1 MIRRIAVI
9 AVVLVATSW
18 PVAASA
24 QAQPE
29 GRARDQ
35 VVLSGDVT
43 VARGT
48 VVHQVVVFSGSAT
61 IAGVVEGDVVVVR
74 GPVTVAGQV
83 GGDVIALH
91 GPIHL
96 LATAQVGGDVRAGGA
111 LVAAEGAQVGGE
123 IHRDV
128 GFTLSGPVGV
138 LGALL
143 ASAAMAVSILVGG
156 LLVLLLAPR
165 GADRAADAARSA
177 PLASAGWGLLVA
189 IVAPIG
195 AIALAA
201 TILGLPLALSVL
213 LGLGLLWF
221 VGLAVATFVI
231 GRLVVRP
238 PRSRLGAMFA
248 GWGIG
253 AAIGLVPFVNLVWWT
268 LGAVFGIGAAV
279 VAAWRARSGREAPPR
294 ADRGGRHRAA
304 RRPPDAPVQLPDVVA
319 VEDAPAEAR
328 APTAADAPAETPASE
343 D

>member
-1 MIRRIAVI
+1 MPAMIRRVAVV
-9 AVVLVATSW
+9 AVVLLTVSW
-18 PVAASA
+18 PVAAFA
-24 QAQPE
+24 QAQPQ

-61 IAGVVEGDVVVVR
+61 VEGVVEGDVVVLR
-74 GPVTVAGQV
+74 GPVTVSGQV

-96 LATAQVGGDVRAGGA
+96 LRTAQVGGDVRAGGA
-111 LVAAEGAQVGGE
+111 VLVVHGAQVGGQ
-123 IHRDV
+123 IQHDV

-143 ASAAMAVSILVGG
+143 LSAAMGVSILVGG
-156 LLVLLLAPR
+156 LLILLLAPR

-177 PLASAGWGLLVA
+177 PLASAGWGLLAA
-189 IVAPIG
+189 IAVPI
-195 AIALAA
+195 AALALAA
-201 TILGLPLALSVL
+201 TILGLPLALAVL

-221 VGLAVATFVI
+221 VGISVATFI
-231 GRLVVRP
+231 LGRLIVRA
-238 PRSRLGAMFA
+238 PRSRVGAMFA

-253 AAIGLVPFVNLVWWT
+253 AAVGLVPFLNVVWWT
-268 LGAVFGIGAAV
+268 LGAAFGIGAV
-279 VAAWRARSGREAPPR
+279 LVAAWRARSGREPPR
-294 ADRGGRHRAA
+294 PVDRGGRHRAD
-304 RRPPDAPVQLPDVVA
+304 RRVPDVPVQLPDMVA
-319 VEDAPAEAR
+319 ADQAAADE
-328 APTAADAPAETPASE
+328 TAAE

>member
-1 MIRRIAVI
+1 MTRRTVI
-9 AVVLVATSW
+9 VAVVLLASSW

-24 QAQPE
+24 QAQPQ

-61 IAGVVEGDVVVVR
+61 IEGVVEGDVIVLR
-74 GPVTVAGQV
+74 GPITVAGQV

-96 LATAQVGGDVRAGGA
+96 LRTAQVGGDVRAGGA
-111 LVAAEGAQVGGE
+111 LITVQGAQVGGN
-123 IHRDV
+123 IQRDV

-138 LGALL
+138 LGTLL
-143 ASAAMAVSILVGG
+143 LGAAMSLSILVGG
-156 LLVLLLAPR
+156 LLVLLVAPR

-177 PLASAGWGLLVA
+177 PLASAGWGLLAA
-189 IVAPIG
+189 IVVPI
-195 AIALAA
+195 AALALAA
-201 TILGLPLALSVL
+201 TILGLPLALAVL

-221 VGLAVATFVI
+221 VGICVATFVL
-231 GRLVVRP
+231 GRLVLRP
-238 PRSRLGAMFA
+238 PKSRVGAMFA

-253 AAIGLVPFVNLVWWT
+253 TAMGLVPFLNVGWWT
-268 LGAVFGIGAAV
+268 LGAAFGIGTV
-279 VAAWRARSGREAPPR
+279 LVAAWRARSGREPPPR
-294 ADRGGRHRAA
+294 MDRGGRHRAD
-304 RRPPDAPVQLPDVVA
+304 RRVPAVPVQVPDVVGA
-319 VEDAPAEAR
+319 DEA
-328 APTAADAPAETPASE
+328 AADEVAAE

>member
-1 MIRRIAVI
+1 MPSMIRRIAVV
-9 AVVLVATSW
+9 AVVLFASSW

-24 QAQPE
+24 QAQPV

-74 GPVTVAGQV
+74 GPVVVSGQV

-111 LVAAEGAQVGGE
+111 VVAAQGAQVGGTTQ
-123 IHRDV
+123 RDV

-143 ASAAMAVSILVGG
+143 VSAAMGVSILVGG
-156 LLVLLLAPR
+156 LLILLLAPR
-165 GADRAADAARSA
+165 GADRAAEAARSA
-177 PLASAGWGLLVA
+177 PLASAGWGLVMAVVLPV
-189 IVAPIG
+189 G
-195 AIALAA
+195 ALALA
-201 TILGLPLALSVL
+201 LTILGLPLALALL
-213 LGLGLLWF
+213 LGLGLIWL
-221 VGLAVATFVI
+221 VGLAIATFVL

-238 PRSRLGAMFA
+238 PRSRVGAMFA

-253 AAIGLVPFVNLVWWT
+253 AVIGLVPFLNLVWWT
-268 LGAVFGIGAAV
+268 LGAVFGIGAMV
-279 VAAWRARSGREAPPR
+279 VAAWRVRSGREALPR
-294 ADRGGRHRAA
+294 GYRGGRHRADRQA
-304 RRPPDAPVQLPDVVA
+304 PDAPVQVPDVVA
-319 VEDAPAEAR
+319 AEEVPVDTPVTED
-328 APTAADAPAETPASE
+328 
-343 D
+343 